1 MQLFC
6 AAACFLLT
14 SFTSLQASKLAYGSD
29 SDACYAAFLRS
40 LTETFRGLNS
50 CICAQ
55 TSCFLKVAILHH
67 FPSRAHLCLLRC
79 VSSFTYGNIQ
89 RLEQLHLRS
98 DELISEASCCT
109 PLPFL
114 NMAVLVAVIPLVHLR
129 YFLKAAV
136 LHYFPS

>member
-55 TSCFLKVAILHH
+55 TSCFLK
-67 FPSRAHLCLLRC
+67 
-79 VSSFTYGNIQ
+79 
-89 RLEQLHLRS
+89 
-98 DELISEASCCT
+98 
-109 PLPFL
+109 
-114 NMAVLVAVIPLVHLR
+114 
-129 YFLKAAV
+129 AAV
-136 LHYFPS
+136 LHYFPSGVEPCLLRFVSLCHRGLCQGLNCCWWVLN